1 MKGDDGMNIIMRQ
14 IGELIP
20 YENNPR
26 INDKAVKAVAKSI
39 EEFGFKNPVIV
50 DADSVIIC
58 GHTRVK
64 AALQLGIDEVPC
76 IVADDLT
83 DKQVQAFRL
92 ADNKTAE
99 IAEWDLELLDLEL
112 KELDGIFDMTGFGFD
127 LAKEDDE
134 PEEDN
139 YQPELPAQ
147 PKAHVG
153 DVYLLGE
160 HRLMCGDSTNSKD
173 VKKLAG
179 GGDR

>member
-1 MKGDDGMNIIMRQ
+1 MKIIMRQ

-26 INDKAVKAVAKSI
+26 INDKAVKSVAKSI

-50 DADSVIIC
+50 DTEGVIIC

-83 DKQVQAFRL
+83 DAQVQAFRL

-99 IAEWDLELLDLEL
+99 IAEWDPELLDIEL
-112 KELDGIFDMTGFGFD
+112 KELDGIFDMADFGFD
-127 LAKEDDE
+127 LAKEEEE

-139 YQPELPAQ
+139 YQPELPLE
-147 PKAHVG
+147 PKAQVG

-160 HRLMCGDSTNSKD
+160 HRLMCGDSTNSRD
-173 VKKLAG
+173 VKKLIG
-179 GGDR
+179 GGWLTSS